1 MDEKR
6 GERHEWEVFVQ
17 DGWMK
22 REERHEWEVSVQDGW
37 MKREERGMSGKC
49 LYKMDG

>member
-1 MDEKR
+1 MREIGLERGEKR

-22 REERHEWEVSVQDGW
+22 REERD
-37 MKREERGMSGKC
+37 MSGKC